1 MFKLFPWLCSKG
13 GLFDLSGHSA
23 HAQKPWSNSC
33 CAPKQKCTGSQPCRC
48 GLSRRLN
55 HQSSLPQI
63 HAVLCI
69 GFSAAVSHGANLATL
84 ADDDRHGAH
93 HQSVMVWCRRH
104 IVLSSTRVARMYGR
118 CKSWIERL
126 CGAELVFFGL
136 RQALSFWRLA
146 DPGPNEPYS
155 LRIRFTGSPKASC
168 FHFYAG
174 RHAVASC
181 CMRCPC

>member
-1 MFKLFPWLCSKG
+1 MLRPKTKMHKFTTMQVRSFAQAQSPIFPTPNPCCFMHRFFCRRCAWCQL
-13 GLFDLSGHSA
+13 GH
-23 HAQKPWSNSC
+23 P
-33 CAPKQKCTGSQPCRC
+33 
-48 GLSRRLN
+48 
-55 HQSSLPQI
+55 
-63 HAVLCI
+63 
-69 GFSAAVSHGANLATL
+69 
-84 ADDDRHGAH
+84 ADDDLHGAH

-104 IVLSSTRVARMYGR
+104 IVLSFASTRVAHMYGR
-118 CKSWIERL
+118 CKSWIEHL
-126 CGAELVFFGL
+126 CGVRLIFFGL

-146 DPGPNEPYS
+146 DPGPNEPCS